1 MATVLEQNDP
11 SLLTSDK
18 EIGRGNALFH
28 SDWDNFEA
36 LLTGIHN
43 KPSVHTAA
51 GIMPQE
57 TTGEHEVAKGSSTM
71 SLPRTRE
78 RYLHNAPV
86 SLPPF
91 SVSIKRRPY
100 MDIQQVQ
107 QYEGNVRTRCN
118 ATEAHLV
125 WILCRFIGGQVKQ
138 SVPGFGGFVSATEL
152 KPSSKTTIS
161 TTQTSM
167 NQSQNTRS

>member
-1 MATVLEQNDP
+1 MKWPKARAECSYQGPEKDF
-11 SLLTSDK
+11 S
-18 EIGRGNALFH
+18 
-28 SDWDNFEA
+28 
-36 LLTGIHN
+36 
-43 KPSVHTAA
+43 
-51 GIMPQE
+51 
-57 TTGEHEVAKGSSTM
+57 
-71 SLPRTRE
+71 
-78 RYLHNAPV
+78 HNAPV

-91 SVSIKRRPY
+91 SVSIKRRPC

-107 QYEGNVRTRCN
+107 QYEVNVHARCN
-118 ATEAHLV
+118 ATEVYLV
-125 WILCRFIGGQVKQ
+125 WMLSRFIRGQVNQ